1 VGVDLNASRSVHVG
15 RQAIYDRDG
24 DVVAYELL
32 FRQAVDA
39 TYAGSRSA
47 AATSQV
53 IVAAFAEFGVEQL
66 VGQRVCFV
74 NVTRE
79 FLTGEL
85 PLPFD
90 ATQVGVEVLADVAV
104 DDAVLAGVQALAE
117 QGFTVAVDQ
126 FGADDRQE
134 QLLPF
139 ASYAKIDMLENDQH
153 AVATAILHCGRYPH
167 LQLVAE
173 RLETAAAVEDA
184 MSLGFQLFQ
193 GHALGQPH
201 GLSAQTLGATR
212 LQRIRLLV
220 ELNSGEVEL
229 SRAATI
235 VEHDPELSVRVL
247 RMVNNPT
254 TGVRRRV
261 SSVADAVV
269 MLGARRLQHWVTLM
283 LTADAA
289 DADEAALTAAV
300 THARLCRLV
309 ADRRG
314 ADADAAFTAGL
325 LSAVSKR
332 LGVTASE
339 LAAQLPLN
347 DQLAAALN
355 GETGALTD
363 VLHAVDAYERGHGDV
378 DGRGVLAADVLD
390 AIRWS
395 NAFAP
400 AVAVS

>member
-1 VGVDLNASRSVHVG
+1 VHVG

-32 FRQAVDA
+32 FRQAAEA
-39 TYAGSRSA
+39 TYAASRSA
-47 AATSQV
+47 VATSQV

-66 VGQRVCFV
+66 IGSRVCFV

-134 QLLPF
+134 KLLPF
-139 ASYAKIDMLENDQH
+139 ASYAKIDMLESDRH
-153 AVATAILHCGRYPH
+153 AVATAILRCGHYPH
-167 LQLVAE
+167 LELVAE
-173 RLETAAAVEDA
+173 RLETPAAVEEA

-201 GLSAQTLGATR
+201 GLSANTLGATR

-247 RMVNNPT
+247 RMVNNAAS
-254 TGVRRRV
+254 GLRRQV
-261 SSVADAVV
+261 SSVAEAVV
-269 MLGARRLQHWVTLM
+269 LLGARRLQHWVTLM

-314 ADADAAFTAGL
+314 LDADAAFTAGL
-325 LSAVSKR
+325 LIAVSER
-332 LGVTASE
+332 LGVPSAD
-339 LAAQLPLN
+339 LAAQLPLS
-347 DQLAAALN
+347 DQLAGALA
-355 GETGALTD
+355 GEPGALTD
-363 VLHAVDAYERGHGDV
+363 VLQAVAAYERGEADT
-378 DGRGVLAADVLD
+378 DGRGVLTADVLD

-400 AVAVS
+400 AVAAS